1 MVRGCMA
8 DSFTVDGKEG
18 MDLTDGER
26 KKALKR
32 IFGRLEPKDLTEVM
46 KVLIERFGNCKN
58 RRPTLCDLW
67 RLCRYIYVEGLTDL
81 FVQFA
86 L

>member
-1 MVRGCMA
+1 MA
-8 DSFTVDGKEG
+8 DSLTVDGKEG

-26 KKALKR
+26 KKVLKR

-46 KVLIERFGNCKN
+46 KVLIEIWKLQN